1 MDVGTQTRLMGLTIR
16 SFAVL
21 CGAVLAV
28 APALP
33 AVAATQAMMV
43 DCAGQ
48 PGCFS
53 PNPITIPAGASVSW
67 SNAASASHTATADV
81 GAWTTGVVAPGQTS
95 AGIAFPNPG
104 TFTYHCSIHPSM
116 HGMIVVTA
124 AGGASPAPAPT
135 PRALAAG
142 GGGPGV
148 ALTLLLGLLAL
159 SLGLALIRRRAAP

>member
-1 MDVGTQTRLMGLTIR
+1 MRLTIR
-16 SFAVL
+16 LFVVL
-21 CGAVLAV
+21 SGALLAA

-33 AVAATQAMMV
+33 AGAATQAMIV

-53 PNPITIPAGASVSW
+53 PNPITIPAGASLSW
-67 SNAASASHTATADV
+67 SNASSVSHTATADG
-81 GAWTTGVVAPGQTS
+81 GAWTTGVIYPGRTS
-95 AGIAFPNPG
+95 ATIAFPSPG
-104 TFTYHCSIHPSM
+104 NFTYHCSIHPSM

-142 GGGPGV
+142 GGGPGLPLV
-148 ALTLLLGLLAL
+148 LGLGLLSL
-159 SLGLALIRRRAAP
+159 CLGLVLIRRRTAP